1 MFTGIITHLGTVK
14 KKTNTDL
21 IIATD
26 KTLLKKLEKGT
37 SIAVDGICLT
47 VVSKDTTSFS
57 INFMPETAKKTNIQ
71 YFKTGTEVN
80 LELPATIDTLFS
92 GHIVQGHVDSV
103 GTIRSIHKEG
113 NSRIFAITIPKSLTK
128 YLIEKGSICLNGISL
143 TVIAGSNDEF
153 TVGIIP
159 HTLEHTMLH
168 AALVGDVVNLEVDA
182 LAKYVEKIVKSK

>member
-21 IIATD
+21 TIATD
-26 KTLLKKLEKGT
+26 KTLLKKLKNGT

-47 VVSKDTTSFS
+47 VVAKDTSSFS

-71 YFKTGTEVN
+71 YLDTGTEVN

-103 GTIRSIHKEG
+103 GIIKSIHKDG
-113 NSRIFAITIPKSLTK
+113 NSLIFAITIPKLLTK
-128 YLIEKGSICLNGISL
+128 YLVEKGSICINGISL
-143 TVIAGSNDEF
+143 TIIALSSDEF

-159 HTLEHTMLH
+159 HTLEHTMLRV
-168 AALVGDVVNLEVDA
+168 AIVGNVVNIEVDT